1 MGRSRGGGPP
11 PCQGNR
17 MQHDI
22 NEGRAMKKC
31 VTGMDVAGKVVL
43 VRADL
48 DVPVRNGRV
57 LDDAPLQ
64 EAADGLRPLV
74 DAGAKVLVAAHA
86 GAPQGEV
93 VEAWRLDPIAQR
105 LSDILE
111 REVLKA
117 DDCVGGE
124 ILDAV
129 DDMALGEL
137 LLLENTLFHPEEAA
151 NDAAFAAA
159 LAAPAAL
166 FVNDAFALAHC
177 AWASTVGVA
186 AHREAVAGPLLA
198 RDLARLAAFR
208 DADGSPPLV
217 IVGGLCDPQ
226 TLHAIDHFA
235 GLGSTVLLGGVVA
248 NTFLK
253 AAGIAVHASVADAA
267 GCEEAARVLRAH
279 GDRLVLPVDALV
291 ADKIGRDAQ
300 RKMFA
305 LDAIPEGWAIVDIGP
320 ETIDR
325 YLEYIDEARRVV
337 WSGPM
342 GVAEAAAYSE
352 GSCTLSHRIAESG
365 APAAIGGGATLAAV
379 RRSGDAEDLAE
390 GLFRG
395 GCAMLKYLEGASL
408 PAIEALRNT

>member
-1 MGRSRGGGPP
+1 
-11 PCQGNR
+11 
-17 MQHDI
+17 
-22 NEGRAMKKC
+22 MKKC

-74 DAGAKVLVAAHA
+74 EAGAKVLVAAHA
-86 GAPQGEV
+86 GEPQGEV

-117 DDCVGGE
+117 DDCVGAE
-124 ILDAV
+124 IVDAV

-137 LLLENTLFHPEEAA
+137 LLLENTLFHPEETA
-151 NDAAFAAA
+151 NDATFAVA

-208 DADGSPPLV
+208 DADASPPLV
-217 IVGGLCDPQ
+217 IAGGLCDPQ

-235 GLGSTVLLGGVVA
+235 GRGSTVLLGGVVA

-253 AAGIAVHASVADAA
+253 AAGVAVHASVVDAA
-267 GCEEAARVLRAH
+267 GCEEAARMLRAH

-291 ADKIGRDAQ
+291 ADKVGRDAQ

-325 YLEYIDEARRVV
+325 YLQYIDEARRVV

-352 GSCTLSHRIAESG
+352 GSCTLTHRIAESG

-379 RRSGDAEDLAE
+379 RRSGDAEDLAD

-395 GCAMLKYLEGASL
+395 GCAMLKYLEGAGL
-408 PAIEALRNT
+408 PAIEALRDA